1 MKIKEKTGWCFR
13 KIEAWK
19 AKQIK
24 DTPNNQSKATIIFN
38 DLISKRKELMSK
50 LYDSVDY
57 NHLNFE
63 YVGSTKDV
71 IFYEYMDYKKL
82 FNVNKRQSD

>member
-13 KIEAWK
+13 KIETWK

-24 DTPNNQSKATIIFN
+24 DTPNNQSKATIIFS

-71 IFYEYMDYKKL
+71 IFYEYMDYKNFL
-82 FNVNKRQSD
+82 M